1 MYFVWW
7 LMSAIGEC
15 WRQCVVVVVV
25 FVVLSLQ
32 GAHVCYVPESTPT

>member
-15 WRQCVVVVVV
+15 WRECIVVV
-25 FVVLSLQ
+25 FVMFALQ
-32 GAHVCYVPESTPT
+32 RAHVCYVPE